1 MSISRELRAL
11 PALPVVRDLIV
22 DMTQFF
28 NQYPPPHAPCNTARF
43 AGPCK
48 DAERSRAAVCQ
59 VRTREDFDPRG
70 MPSPPPPFLKK
81 PLNIVLRRLGCSHN
95 RAQHGKPWADS
106 FDVPSRFN
114 LRRNGVCKSA
124 CRFAEGICV

>member
-43 AGPCK
+43 AGPCN
-48 DAERSRAAVCQ
+48 DAERSATPWPGQ
-59 VRTREDFDPRG
+59 VRPREDFEPRG
-70 MPSPPPPFLKK
+70 MSLLASIFKK

-95 RAQHGKPWADS
+95 RAQHGKPCADS
-106 FDVPSRFN
+106 FNVPSLFN
-114 LRRNGVCKSA
+114 PRRNGVCKSA